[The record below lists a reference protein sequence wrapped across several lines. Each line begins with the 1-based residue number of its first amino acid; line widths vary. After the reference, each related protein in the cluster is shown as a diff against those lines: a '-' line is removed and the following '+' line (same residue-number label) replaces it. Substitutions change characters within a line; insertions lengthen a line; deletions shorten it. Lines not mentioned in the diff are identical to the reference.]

1 MEQLW
6 KGQVSSKQLMVNIY
20 LQYYMNMIKKHIT
33 SIISSLTTLM
43 NPLLLASLCA
53 VLCILWFLALPQLF
67 CHLNVSPK
75 NTPILCCVLILVCF
89 VLFLV
94 IGFFILLLCFVCF
107 RSIFLFAG
115 AFLSCIVFDLSG
127 SPYLS
132 DKASL

>member
-1 MEQLW
+1 
-6 KGQVSSKQLMVNIY
+6 MVNIY

-75 NTPILCCVLILVCF
+75 NTPILCCLLIWGVFCFFFWLLVF
-89 VLFLV
+89 FL
-94 IGFFILLLCFVCF
+94 LLLCFVCF

-127 SPYLS
+127 SSYLS